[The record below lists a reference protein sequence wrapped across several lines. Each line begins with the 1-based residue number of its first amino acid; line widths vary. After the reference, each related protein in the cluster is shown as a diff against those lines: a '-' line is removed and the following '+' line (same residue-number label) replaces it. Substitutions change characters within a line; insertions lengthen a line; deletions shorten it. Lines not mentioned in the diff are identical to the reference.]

1 MGAMHSW
8 GDGYVTDIEYSD
20 GFYASQSPAHLAL
33 AATLNGIEP
42 PDLSGTFTCCELG
55 CGRGQTALVLAA
67 VNPRAQFHAI
77 DFHPAHIA
85 HARNRAQ
92 QAGLRNIELHE
103 CSFEELTGPRGT
115 TLPMFDVIT
124 MHGVWSWIAPRLQSA
139 IIAFINARL
148 KPGGLVYVS
157 YNALPAWNPVAPLQR
172 IIKELADASR
182 SRSDVAITR
191 VLTQLQRLADTNVI
205 PKKYHDGV
213 KRIQDTAERLL
224 QYVAHEYLN
233 EYWEPVYHADVARAF
248 AEAKMSFAAST
259 ELLKNFYNLSLTEEQ
274 RSVLADIPSEELR
287 ETLKDFCTD
296 HWFREDVFVRGA
308 RQMRPAQR
316 ERLFSQQRLTLL
328 RPPPD
333 SIEIG
338 RPDGSKW
345 VPDPVVYDAV
355 VAALRRGPRLVA
367 ELLRLDELPPQHA
380 VGPVELVGILL
391 GTGLAGIYTEP
402 TSESQ
407 ASADG
412 LNSLLDAD
420 PELALTRGATIAV
433 PATRTGV
440 TLSAA
445 NFALYQDLRRGRTA
459 TADSLADRFI
469 GRCHAAGCHPVLDG
483 KTYED
488 EGEARTALTCEY
500 QMKIEKVVP
509 LWRMM
514 GMV

>member
-1 MGAMHSW
+1 MQSW

-92 QAGLRNIELHE
+92 QAGLRNIEFHE

-124 MHGVWSWIAPRLQSA
+124 MHGVWSWIAPRLQNA

-148 KPGGLVYVS
+148 KAGGLVYVS

-172 IIKELADASR
+172 IIKELADSSR
-182 SRSDVAITR
+182 IRSDLAVTR
-191 VLTQLQRLADTNVI
+191 VLAQLQQLADSNI
-205 PKKYHDGV
+205 LPARYHEAM
-213 KRIQDTAERLL
+213 KRIGDMAERLP
-224 QYVAHEYLN
+224 QYAAHEYLN
-233 EYWEPVYHADVARAF
+233 EHWQPVYHADVARAF
-248 AEAKMSFAAST
+248 AGAKMSFAAST
-259 ELLKNFYNLSLTEEQ
+259 ELLKNFYNLSLTEAQ
-274 RSVLADIPSEELR
+274 RAILADIPSEELR

-308 RQMRPAQR
+308 RHLHPAQR
-316 ERLFSQQRLTLL
+316 EKRFAQQRLILL
-328 RPPPD
+328 RPAPD
-333 SIEIG
+333 IIEIG

-345 VPDPVVYDAV
+345 RPDPAVYQPV
-355 VAALRRGPRLVA
+355 IAALQRGPRRVA
-367 ELLRLDELPPQHA
+367 DLLRLDELAPRHA
-380 VGPVELVGILL
+380 VGAVELVGVLL
-391 GTGLAGIYTEP
+391 GTGLAGIYDDP
-402 TSESQ
+402 TPDEQ
-407 ASADG
+407 AGAER
-412 LNSLLDAD
+412 LNSLLDLD
-420 PELALTRGATIAV
+420 PELPLARGATLAV
-433 PATRTGV
+433 PGTHSGV

-445 NFALYQDLRRGRTA
+445 NFLLYQDLRKGRSP
-459 TADSLADRFI
+459 TADSLADRFMS
-469 GRCHAAGCHPVLDG
+469 RCRAAGCHPVLEG

-488 EGEARTALTCEY
+488 EGEARTALTREY
-500 QMKIEKVVP
+500 QVKIDKVAP
-509 LWRMM
+509 LWRVM
-514 GMV
+514 GMI